1 MEDFNAGLCNQK
13 HEDMERRMN
22 HVEQALTI
30 NLEKLYQRIELLSN
44 DMTLIALK
52 RLPPWITIIISVL
65 SAAVVGLIVA
75 AVK

>member
-1 MEDFNAGLCNQK
+1 
-13 HEDMERRMN
+13 MN
-22 HVEQALTI
+22 HVEQALTV
-30 NLEKLYQRIELLSN
+30 NLEKLYQRIDLLSN
-44 DMTLIALK
+44 EMTLIALK